1 MSVSVRSISRLTVG
15 ALALAL
21 ALPATQAL
29 ADDAGKTPLT
39 QQAQWKIWGGEAAF
53 RWNRH
58 LMSDFGA
65 KVSAAIGGGKIDD
78 YDYEALAIGDASA
91 LDFNVHHR
99 SFDGFAG
106 GAIVV
111 RGGFD
116 LTFADGQI
124 LHLRDFRLTPRKDDP
139 FLLDVVGNDG
149 VAWFY
154 IDKLMYDIGY
164 GASPVLNIYTMDVR
178 VSHALA
184 QRLGK
189 PQTEGL
195 AVADVRM
202 VSHIHS
208 SSGDVSLFEAPAP
221 MAGEHW
227 QGTPV
232 QGVPGAIYQ
241 SDVFMHRIDGQ
252 VMRSRIGTSG
262 FPEIVI
268 APNSTL
274 RNNRNNGSAVV
285 TFPSTSC
292 GGGGCPA
299 SDPLGTSTALYTAD
313 IPWNTK
319 FSGNNPPYNNDQ
331 HPFLIWNLF
340 RIDADGRIAQ
350 IGASGVKHA
359 FLTTNSSCDVVASSS
374 YVLYRGCVDT
384 YSTGNNDSIG
394 YLGVRDEILPAKGQW
409 GRCGSVFDNDC
420 NNLNDTGS
428 PCVNLVGTNSNECR
442 DWNPRVHM
450 VVDGRDVAVPG
461 ATYLLESWYIV
472 RDDIN
477 IFNTMQTRPVTF
489 SGSGTSWSMGNASST
504 ELKLGSAIDR
514 LVPRGTATAT
524 ERSSNIE
531 DRDNGQARVVS
542 RVTDLG
548 NGQWRYDYYVMNFD
562 LAVGETEGTEP
573 SLRVNSND
581 GFLRFRVPNE
591 GTEPSALD
599 FKDADRDAANDWVA
613 STGNDMVEWQAQNVG
628 GSPVNALNWGTM
640 YRFGFVVDRP
650 ADTQARNAVLAMPGG
665 GSHSVAV
672 IAPVPGQAQLS
683 VRVERLDARGGR
695 GGEQRS
701 YAITVENTGFALAED
716 VSLNVPMATGLTNM
730 SWTCVAPGG
739 GCDPASGAGAVT
751 TGYDLAPG
759 QQSVT
764 TVLGTVDEDLPF
776 VEVMATAQAPG
787 VGTQHASVIEPG
799 GPDGVYKDGFD
810 E

>member
-1 MSVSVRSISRLTVG
+1 MPVSACSIFRIAAG

-21 ALPATQAL
+21 ALPTTQAF
-29 ADDAGKTPLT
+29 ADDSGKTDAAAE
-39 QQAQWKIWGGEAAF
+39 AQWKIWGGEAAF
-53 RWNRH
+53 RWNRE

-65 KVSAAIGGGKIDD
+65 QVSAAIGGGKIDD
-78 YDYEALAIGDASA
+78 YQYEALALGEASA

-99 SFDGFAG
+99 SFDGFTG
-106 GAIVV
+106 GAIAV

-124 LHLRDFRLTPRKDDP
+124 LHLRDFRLTPRQDDP

-164 GASPVLNIYTMDVR
+164 GARPVLNIFTMDVR

-208 SSGDVSLFEAPAP
+208 SSGDVSLLEAPAP

-227 QGTPV
+227 QGTAV
-232 QGVPGAIYQ
+232 SGVPGAVYQ

-252 VMRSRIGTSG
+252 VMRSRVGTSG

-274 RNNRNNGSAVV
+274 RNNRNNGSEVV

-292 GGGGCPA
+292 GSGGCPA

-350 IGASGVKHA
+350 IGVSGVKHA
-359 FLTTNSSCDVVASSS
+359 FLTTNSSCDVSAPSSHI
-374 YVLYRGCVDT
+374 LYRGCVDT

-394 YLGVRDEILPAKGQW
+394 YLGVREEILPAKGQW
-409 GRCGSVFDNDC
+409 GRCRSVFDKDCSGGNDS
-420 NNLNDTGS
+420 GS
-428 PCVNLVGTNSNECR
+428 PCINLVGTNSNECQL
-442 DWNPRVHM
+442 WNPRVHM
-450 VVDGRDVAVPG
+450 VVDGREVASADHPG

-489 SGSGTSWSMGNASST
+489 SGSGASWSMGNASST
-504 ELKLGSAIDR
+504 ELKLGPAIDR
-514 LVPRGTATAT
+514 LVPRGTDTAT
-524 ERSSNIE
+524 EKSSDI
-531 DRDNGQARVVS
+531 DNGYGHARIVS
-542 RVTDLG
+542 RVADLG
-548 NGQWRYDYYVMNFD
+548 DGQWRYDYYVMNFD
-562 LAVGETEGTEP
+562 LAVAQTSGNEP
-573 SLRVNSND
+573 NLEVLSNY
-581 GFLRFRVPNE
+581 GFLSFSVPL
-591 GTEPSALD
+591 SAGVALATSEFTD
-599 FKDADRDAANDWVA
+599 TDRDAANDWAFATNAGAA
-613 STGNDMVEWQAQNVG
+613 SWAAQDNDGA
-628 GSPVNALNWGTM
+628 SVNPLNWGTM
-640 YRFGFVVDRP
+640 YRFSLTTSAP
-650 ADTQARNAVLAMPGG
+650 PLAGQVKVATSQG
-665 GSHSVAV
+665 ETSVAG
-672 IAPVPGQAQLS
+672 IVP
-683 VRVERLDARGGR
+683 RL
-695 GGEQRS
+695 
-701 YAITVENTGFALAED
+701 
-716 VSLNVPMATGLTNM
+716 VPEGWMFG
-730 SWTCVAPGG
+730 
-739 GCDPASGAGAVT
+739 
-751 TGYDLAPG
+751 
-759 QQSVT
+759 
-764 TVLGTVDEDLPF
+764 
-776 VEVMATAQAPG
+776 
-787 VGTQHASVIEPG
+787 
-799 GPDGVYKDGFD
+799 DGF